1 MSIRKRVWTTAKG
14 KQREAFIVDYSFVK
28 DGERHRAIKTF
39 ATEKAARAFRGKVE
53 QPHHKHIPGS
63 ASITVNE
70 AAERWLLAVK
80 HGSRQNAP
88 DLVEDATLRQY
99 TYHVKKYI
107 EPQLGSEKVTTLTK
121 ETVSAFRDRLLRKL
135 SRGMARKIV
144 ETLKAILAEA
154 DYHGDALKVIVGKDS
169 KRHKQPVEIPSPS
182 QVRAIF
188 SVLDDE
194 HRPSWSRWRVLVTT
208 AIHTG
213 MRPSELRGLPWKA
226 VDLKHGCIKVTQ
238 RADETGNI
246 GSPKSA
252 AARRTIDIPPSLVA
266 LLKEWKLESKWDLV
280 FANGRGNPES
290 LANIHNRC
298 WVPLRKAAG
307 IDSKHKLYALRHY
320 HASALI
326 DDGANPKEVQVEM
339 GHASITVT
347 FDVYGHLFHDE
358 DASQRRKDR
367 AARLD
372 AVTRHETRHRG
383 EKVSKINERQ

>member
-39 ATEKAARAFRGKVE
+39 ATEKAEKAFRGKVE

-70 AAERWLLAVK
+70 AAERWLLALE

-88 DLVEDATLRQY
+88 DLVEAATLRQY
-99 TYHVKKYI
+99 TYHVKQYI
-107 EPQLGSEKVTTLTK
+107 EPQLGSERVTTLTK

-169 KRHKQPVEIPSPS
+169 KRHKEPVLIPQPSEI
-182 QVRAIF
+182 RALL
-188 SVLDDE
+188 SVLDE
-194 HRPSWSRWRVLVTT
+194 EQRPAWHRWKALVAT

-298 WVPLRKAAG
+298 WVPLRSAAG
-307 IDSKHKLYALRHY
+307 INADYKLYALRHY

-339 GHASITVT
+339 GHSSISIT
-347 FDVYGHLFHDE
+347 FDIYGHLFHDE

-367 AARLD
+367 AERLSR
-372 AVTRHETRHRG
+372 VVQHETRHRG
-383 EKVSKINERQ
+383 EKVSKIND

>member
-14 KQREAFIVDYSFVK
+14 KQREAFIVDYAFVK
-28 DGERHRAIKTF
+28 DGQRHRAIKTF
-39 ATEKAARAFRGKVE
+39 STEKAARAFRGKVE
-53 QPHHKHIPGS
+53 QPHHRYIPGS
-63 ASITVNE
+63 ASITVAE
-70 AAERWLLAVK
+70 ASERWLEAVE
-80 HGSRQNAP
+80 HGTRQNAP
-88 DLVEDATLRQY
+88 ALVETATLRQY
-99 TYHVKKYI
+99 TYHVRQYI
-107 EPQLGSEKVTTLTK
+107 EPQLGSEKISTLTK

-169 KRHKQPVEIPSPS
+169 KRHKEPVLIPQPSEM
-182 QVRAIF
+182 RALLT
-188 SVLDDE
+188 VLDE
-194 HRPSWSRWRVLVTT
+194 EQRPSWHRWGALVAT

-226 VDLKHGCIKVTQ
+226 VDLKHGCIKVMQ
-238 RADETGNI
+238 RADERGVI

-266 LLKEWKLESKWDLV
+266 LLKAWKLESKWDLV

-298 WVPLRKAAG
+298 WVPLRSAAG
-307 IDSKHKLYALRHY
+307 INSKYKFYALRHF

-358 DASQRRKDR
+358 DASQRRKNR

-372 AVTRHETRHRG
+372 AVTRHGTRHRG
-383 EKVSKINERQ
+383 EKISNINGR

>member
-14 KQREAFIVDYSFVK
+14 KQRQAFIVDYSFVK
-28 DGERHRAIKTF
+28 DGKRHRAIKTF
-39 ATEKAARAFRGKVE
+39 ATEKAAKAFRGKVE

-70 AAERWLLAVK
+70 AAERWLLAVE

-99 TYHVKKYI
+99 TYHVKQYI
-107 EPQLGSEKVTTLTK
+107 DPQLGSEKVTTLTK

-144 ETLKAILAEA
+144 ETLKAILTEA
-154 DYHGDALKVIVGKDS
+154 DYHGDALKVMVGKDS
-169 KRHKQPVEIPSPS
+169 KRHKEPVLIPQPSEI
-182 QVRAIF
+182 RALL
-188 SVLDDE
+188 SVFDE
-194 HRPSWSRWRVLVTT
+194 EQRPSWHRWRVLVTT

-226 VDLKHGCIKVTQ
+226 VDLKHGCIKVIQ

-298 WVPLRKAAG
+298 WVPSRKAAG
-307 IDSKHKLYALRHY
+307 IDSKYKLYALRHY

-326 DDGANPKEVQVEM
+326 DDGANAREVQTEM
-339 GHASITVT
+339 GHSSIAVT
-347 FDVYGHLFHDE
+347 FDTYGHLFHDE
-358 DASQRRKDR
+358 EASQRRKDR
-367 AARLD
+367 AERLD
-372 AVTRHETRHRG
+372 RFVRHETRHRG
-383 EKVSKINERQ
+383 KNISKINV